1 MQNVQPQSTYSHT
14 FIVFFRANIL
24 QDFLSLISIPEVKL
38 ISNIKEKIIMTD
50 YSLIRV
56 YNMMKT
62 ALWVLT
68 WKLFLQY

>member
-1 MQNVQPQSTYSHT
+1 
-14 FIVFFRANIL
+14 VFFRANIL

-38 ISNIKEKIIMTD
+38 ISNVKEKIIMTD

-62 ALWVLT
+62 ALGVLT